1 MTRHC
6 NGVLSP
12 IEIGDPS
19 GGRKVR
25 AQITACLILTILA
38 TVDVQTIASADDLV
52 KFDSA
57 AYRVGQLQQRQARER
72 GENLPE
78 AVRFLPLSM
87 SMDAVGS
94 RQIPASA
101 WRSASRPG
109 AISPS

>member
-1 MTRHC
+1 MATPKVSPATG

-38 TVDVQTIASADDLV
+38 TFDFQTIASADNLV

-72 GENLPE
+72 GETPPE
-78 AVRFLPLSM
+78 GPHTT
-87 SMDAVGS
+87 S
-94 RQIPASA
+94 RTLHGASSTK
-101 WRSASRPG
+101 RSVV
-109 AISPS
+109 